1 MIMESVYR
9 GVIDYSSNGRR
20 ISVVFAEY
28 TLGEI
33 DGQMPVG
40 AVYPHGN
47 TPLSV
52 QEVSFLEGELKRL
65 QDAARLNDELKVVD
79 RLVVVHKS
87 GGSFVPTGENI
98 HAAC

>member
-1 MIMESVYR
+1 MIMQSGYR

-79 RLVVVHKS
+79 RLMVVHKS

-98 HAAC
+98 HAEC